1 MKPKQEGNEMIID
14 ILEVGEYLAN
24 CYLVGCEKTRAGIV
38 IDPGDAGDF
47 VISKIKQNKLRID
60 KIVLTHGHL
69 DHIGAVEYLR
79 NILGA
84 KVLIHS
90 GDAEM
95 LTSPERNLSAFT
107 ASPMA
112 AKEPD
117 ILLEDGQII
126 EFGETA
132 LKVLHTP
139 GHSPGGISLYG
150 EGVVFTGD
158 TLFLG
163 SVGRTDLPN
172 GDFDLLMSSIQGKLF
187 ALPDETIIYPGHG
200 PETTVEQEKNFN
212 PFVR

>member
-1 MKPKQEGNEMIID
+1 M
-14 ILEVGEYLAN
+14 
-24 CYLVGCEKTRAGIV
+24 

>member
-200 PETTVEQEKNFN
+200 PETTLEQEKNFN

>member
-1 MKPKQEGNEMIID
+1 MIID

>member
-95 LTSPERNLSAFT
+95 LTSPDRNLSAFT